1 MDSYVKY
8 IEQAGGRVV
17 PLLYKHNIDETLAK
31 MDHLNG
37 VFYCGGD
44 ADDDEYFNMGK
55 AIYEKAKK
63 LNDQGIYYPVWGTC
77 LGFKDLAMF
86 EGGIEVLGKF
96 RNHHTYDAL
105 KFLVNPLDTK
115 LFKKLGTE
123 AYTF

>member
-63 LNDQGIYYPVWGTC
+63 LND
-77 LGFKDLAMF
+77 
-86 EGGIEVLGKF
+86 
-96 RNHHTYDAL
+96 
-105 KFLVNPLDTK
+105 
-115 LFKKLGTE
+115 
-123 AYTF
+123 